1 MILDQYYTKGLSKQ
15 KSSLI
20 ALELGTH
27 WVKLSWI
34 PKSCKTK
41 ESRVYC
47 FGVYLCGWQK
57 QPDLASL
64 KCQLCSAEE
73 RVGESLSRD
82 ESLPFSSCRDYMLL
96 WTFHSP
102 FHPLPQDREL
112 CVADDLSPGSGGL
125 ETFVFGCHCGS
136 SWLSQR
142 QEALKWPV
150 LLTVRTK
157 HAQWPLRK
165 HFSGKPPATDKQNA
179 GTTTV
184 CACVWKGEPTASFL
198 TLNFKTYMLVSLS
211 SNNDTLA

>member
-15 KSSLI
+15 KLSLI

-47 FGVYLCGWQK
+47 FGVYLCWWQK

-73 RVGESLSRD
+73 RVGESLSWD
-82 ESLPFSSCRDYMLL
+82 ESLQFSSWRDYMLL

-112 CVADDLSPGSGGL
+112 CVVDDLFPGSGGL
-125 ETFVFGCHCGS
+125 ETFFLETIVAVHDSVRDKKIWSDMFS
-136 SWLSQR
+136 SQYRLS
-142 QEALKWPV
+142 
-150 LLTVRTK
+150 
-157 HAQWPLRK
+157 
-165 HFSGKPPATDKQNA
+165 
-179 GTTTV
+179 
-184 CACVWKGEPTASFL
+184 
-198 TLNFKTYMLVSLS
+198 MLSDPS
-211 SNNDTLA
+211 PQTF